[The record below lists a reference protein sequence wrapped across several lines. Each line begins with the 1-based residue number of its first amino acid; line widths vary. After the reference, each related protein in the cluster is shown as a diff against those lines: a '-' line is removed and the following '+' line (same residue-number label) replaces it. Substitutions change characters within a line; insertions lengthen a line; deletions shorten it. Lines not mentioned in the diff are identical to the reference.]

1 VTAPPPFRRPPD
13 RYDAARRSSRVLVA
27 VTAVVVAVAVVGG
40 AYAFYERR
48 NEGRLAYQVRGY
60 EVLSDTAVR
69 ISFEV
74 RLDRGQYGE
83 CRVRARGRDGL
94 EKGAEIIPVGPG
106 TGGALVTS
114 YVLTTTSRASTGEVS
129 ACLRADRP

>member
-1 VTAPPPFRRPPD
+1 
-13 RYDAARRSSRVLVA
+13 
-27 VTAVVVAVAVVGG
+27 VVVAVAVVGG
-40 AYAFYERR
+40 AYAFYARH

-74 RLDRGQYGE
+74 KLGSGQYGE

-94 EKGAEIIPVGPG
+94 DKGSQIIPVGPG
-106 TGGALVTS
+106 RGGALVTS
-114 YVLTTTSRASTGEVS
+114 YVLTTTSRASTGEVT
-129 ACLRADRP
+129 ACLSADRP